1 MLTGKTCSTWRTT
14 CPCVALYTT
23 NPTWTGVGLDLGLCG
38 KRLESNQL
46 SDGMDFDLS
55 GISEKY
61 ININLVSQY

>member
-1 MLTGKTCSTWRTT
+1 MT
-14 CPCVALYTT
+14 CPCVTLYTT
-23 NPTWTGVGLDLGLCG
+23 NPTWTGLELKLGLCG

-55 GISEKY
+55 GISKKY